1 MWFWEDDMVLWGDDT
16 AFWGLVLCGWPP
28 RGSPA
33 ARGSCVG
40 PCLMTGSS
48 LGKKPLRHPPEE
60 TLPPSTCEP
69 LQSYPFSRLSER
81 IEAPRIKK
89 AISWCRGGEKNIR
102 YQQGCV
108 WHAKDKEG
116 SCWWLAPLRKA
127 TLPEKCSGNYVNT
140 STWHCS
146 KQRWKC
152 KVLVPGFFMS
162 DAELGKNKIH

>member
-1 MWFWEDDMVLWGDDT
+1 MTWCFEGMT
-16 AFWGLVLCGWPP
+16 QHFEGL
-28 RGSPA
+28 
-33 ARGSCVG
+33 SCVG
-40 PCLMTGSS
+40 D
-48 LGKKPLRHPPEE
+48 HPVVLQLHVAPAWGPASWPAAAWARNRWD
-60 TLPPSTCEP
+60 THQKRLCHLPPASRFRVP
-69 LQSYPFSRLSER
+69 LFQGYLSES
-81 IEAPRIKK
+81 RIKK